1 MGVGKSIT
9 PAQDLTRTFNSVYQI
24 NRDVSGWDK
33 MTVQIVAPMLGTA
46 LYIYGTLDSG
56 YNKDVTQGNAALAIN
71 YTPIQATNLATGS
84 AVNSITGAGLYTV
97 NAANQ
102 QFVRI
107 QGNPSGTPTNVYR
120 ILISQSKTT

>member
-1 MGVGKSIT
+1 MGVGKSLVS
-9 PAQDLTRTFNSVYQI
+9 AQDLTTTFNSVYQI
-24 NRDVSGWDK
+24 NRDVSGWDRL
-33 MTVQIVAPMLGTA
+33 TIQVVAPMLGTA
-46 LYIYGTLDSG
+46 YIYGSLDSG

-84 AVNSITGAGLYTV
+84 AVSSITGAGLYTV

-107 QGNPSGTPTNVYR
+107 QGNPAGTPTNIYR
-120 ILISQSKTT
+120 ILLFNSKID